1 MPLTRRHF
9 LSAAALSPLA
19 LRATPS
25 PHTFTVGPDHFLLDG
40 KPFQILSGEMHYPRV
55 PQASWR
61 DRMKKARALGLNTI
75 STYVFWNAHEPRP
88 GEFDFSGNL
97 DLRTYIETAQQE
109 GLWVSL
115 RPGPYVCAEWDF
127 GGFPAWLLAQR
138 NIRIRSTDPGFL
150 KAAARFIERVAR
162 EVGTLQITHGGPII
176 LCQVENEYGSF
187 GSDHDYMRAIKR
199 IIANA
204 GFDVPLFTA
213 DGAAMLEKG
222 ALEDTLAVINFGAGD
237 NVAGEFQR
245 LERFRPSGPRMCGEF
260 WDGWFNHWRETR
272 TTVPADRV
280 TSGLE
285 WMASRGI
292 SANLYMFHGGT
303 SFGFMAGANTNGNA
317 GHRYQPDISEY
328 DYDALLD
335 EAGRPTPKFYAVRD
349 VLQRHQRAG
358 TELPPLPPAEPA
370 IAIPRFD
377 VTAAVPLS
385 FLLGEPERSAQ
396 PKHMEAL
403 GQSYGLVLYRTRS
416 AKAGRA
422 MLELPEVRDYALF
435 FAGGERLGVLDR
447 SLGQT
452 KLELVVPSG
461 QPLDILV
468 EAMGRVNFGP
478 KSTDDWKGLTAVLLD
493 GKPLEGWQQYRLPLD
508 NPSGLQFGSEPV
520 YAPAFYRASFD
531 LKDAGYTFFDMRG
544 WGKGYAWVN
553 GHNLGRYWSVGP
565 QRTLFA
571 PAEWLKQGSN
581 EIIVLDLWDGPERS
595 IESHKDPIW
604 DVPGAVESVSKS

>member
-1 MPLTRRHF
+1 MALTRRHF

-25 PHTFTVGPDHFLLDG
+25 SRTFTIGPDHFLLDG

-55 PQASWR
+55 PRSSWR

-97 DLRTYIETAQQE
+97 DLRAYIETAQQE

-127 GGFPAWLLAQR
+127 GGFPAWLLAKR

-150 KAAARFIERVAR
+150 KAAERFIKRVAN
-162 EVGTLQITHGGPII
+162 EVGALQITHGGPII

-187 GSDHDYMRAIKR
+187 GSDHEYMRAIKR
-199 IIANA
+199 MIASA

-213 DGAAMLEKG
+213 DGAAMLDRG

-237 NVAGEFQR
+237 NVGGEFER
-245 LERFRPSGPRMCGEF
+245 LDRFRRSGPRMCGEF
-260 WDGWFNHWRETR
+260 WDGWFNHWRESR
-272 TTVPADRV
+272 TTVPAARV

-285 WMASRGI
+285 WMTSRGI
-292 SANLYMFHGGT
+292 SVNLYMFHGGT

-317 GHRYQPDISEY
+317 GDRYQPDISEY

-335 EAGRPTPKFYAVRD
+335 EAGRPTAKFYAVRD
-349 VLQRHQRAG
+349 LLQRQQSASA
-358 TELPPLPPAEPA
+358 ELPELPAPEQG
-370 IAIPRFD
+370 IAIPRFEL
-377 VTAAVPLS
+377 TGSVPLS
-385 FLLGEPERSAQ
+385 FLLGEPVRSAQ
-396 PKHMEAL
+396 PVHMEAL

-416 AKAGRA
+416 AKPGRVT
-422 MLELPEVRDYALF
+422 LEIPELRDYALV
-435 FAGGERLGVLDR
+435 FAGGKRLGVLDR

-452 KLELVVPSG
+452 KLEVDLPSG

-520 YAPAFYRASFD
+520 YAPRSTAR
-531 LKDAGYTFFDMRG
+531 L
-544 WGKGYAWVN
+544 
-553 GHNLGRYWSVGP
+553 
-565 QRTLFA
+565 
-571 PAEWLKQGSN
+571 SN
-581 EIIVLDLWDGPERS
+581 
-595 IESHKDPIW
+595 
-604 DVPGAVESVSKS
+604 